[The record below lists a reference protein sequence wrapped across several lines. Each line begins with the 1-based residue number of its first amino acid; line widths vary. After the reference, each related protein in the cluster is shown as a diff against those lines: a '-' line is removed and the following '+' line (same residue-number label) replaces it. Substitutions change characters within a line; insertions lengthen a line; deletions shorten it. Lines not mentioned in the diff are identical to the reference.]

1 MQEKPIAILKAIDS
15 QDVTPNAVRRA
26 LALALI
32 LALSQSVGGCAAVG
46 ITMLGVGTGIGA
58 AHHLGGISYKTFT
71 ESLPDVKRATIAAL
85 RRMAIEVSA
94 VERMEN
100 GERIVAK
107 AADRDIEIELES
119 LTPRTTRMRSVARQD
134 GGLLV
139 DSATAVEIIIQT
151 EKALVSST
159 RA

>member
-1 MQEKPIAILKAIDS
+1 MSRVL
-15 QDVTPNAVRRA
+15 AVA
-26 LALALI
+26 LV
-32 LALSQSVGGCAAVG
+32 LALSQSLGGCAAIGV
-46 ITMLGVGTGIGA
+46 TMLGVSAGVGA

-71 ESLPDVKRATIAAL
+71 ETLPDVKRATIAAL

-151 EKALVSST
+151 EKVLTSST

>member
-1 MQEKPIAILKAIDS
+1 MS
-15 QDVTPNAVRRA
+15 RV
-26 LALALI
+26 LALALL
-32 LALSQSVGGCAAVG
+32 LALSPSIGGCAAVG
-46 ITMLGVGTGIGA
+46 VTMLGVGAGIGA
-58 AHHLGGISYKTFT
+58 AHQLGGISYKTFT

-107 AADRDIEIELES
+107 ATGREIEIELES
-119 LTPRTTRMRSVARQD
+119 LTPRTTRMRTVARED

-151 EKALVSST
+151 EKALTSST

>member
-1 MQEKPIAILKAIDS
+1 MS
-15 QDVTPNAVRRA
+15 RV
-26 LALALI
+26 LALALL
-32 LALSQSVGGCAAVG
+32 LALSPSIGGCAAVG
-46 ITMLGVGTGIGA
+46 VTMLGVGAGIGA
-58 AHHLGGISYKTFT
+58 AHQLGGISYKTFT
-71 ESLPDVKRATIAAL
+71 ESLPDVKRATVAAL

-107 AADRDIEIELES
+107 ATGREIEIELES

-151 EKALVSST
+151 EKALTSST

>member
-1 MQEKPIAILKAIDS
+1 MS
-15 QDVTPNAVRRA
+15 RV
-26 LALALI
+26 LALALL
-32 LALSQSVGGCAAVG
+32 LALSPSIGGCAAVG
-46 ITMLGVGTGIGA
+46 VTMLGVGAGIGA
-58 AHHLGGISYKTFT
+58 AHQLGGISYKTFT
-71 ESLPDVKRATIAAL
+71 ESLPDVKRATVAAL

-107 AADRDIEIELES
+107 ATGREIEIELES
-119 LTPRTTRMRSVARQD
+119 LTPRTTRMRTVARED

-151 EKALVSST
+151 EKALTSST

>member
-1 MQEKPIAILKAIDS
+1 MFRVLAIAL
-15 QDVTPNAVRRA
+15 V
-26 LALALI
+26 
-32 LALSQSVGGCAAVG
+32 LALSQSLGGCAAVG
-46 ITMLGVGTGIGA
+46 VTMLGVGAGLGA

-71 ESLPDVKRATIAAL
+71 EPLPDVKRATIAAL

-119 LTPRTTRMRSVARQD
+119 LSPQTTRMRSVARQD

-151 EKALVSST
+151 EKALTGGT

>member
-1 MQEKPIAILKAIDS
+1 M
-15 QDVTPNAVRRA
+15 VRV
-26 LALALI
+26 LALTLM
-32 LALSQSVGGCAAVG
+32 LALSQTLGGCAAVG
-46 ITMLGVGTGIGA
+46 VTMLGVGAGLGA
-58 AHHLGGISYKTFT
+58 AHHLGGISYRTFS
-71 ESLPDVKRATIAAL
+71 EPLPDVKRATILAL

-134 GGLLV
+134 GGIFV

-159 RA
+159 QA

>member
-1 MQEKPIAILKAIDS
+1 M
-15 QDVTPNAVRRA
+15 VRA
-26 LALALI
+26 LALTLM
-32 LALSQSVGGCAAVG
+32 LVLSQTLGGCAAIGV
-46 ITMLGVGTGIGA
+46 TMLGVGAGLGA

-71 ESLPDVKRATIAAL
+71 ESLPEVKRATILAL

-107 AADRDIEIELES
+107 AADRDIEIQLES

-134 GGLLV
+134 GGIFV

-151 EKALVSST
+151 EKALAGST

>member
-1 MQEKPIAILKAIDS
+1 M
-15 QDVTPNAVRRA
+15 VRA
-26 LALALI
+26 LALT
-32 LALSQSVGGCAAVG
+32 LALVLSQTLGGCAAVG
-46 ITMLGVGTGIGA
+46 VTMLGVGAGLGA
-58 AHHLGGISYKTFT
+58 AHQLSGISYKTFT
-71 ESLPDVKRATIAAL
+71 ESLPEVKRATILAL

-134 GGLLV
+134 GGIFV
-139 DSATAVEIIIQT
+139 DAATAVEIIIQT
-151 EKALVSST
+151 EKALDSST